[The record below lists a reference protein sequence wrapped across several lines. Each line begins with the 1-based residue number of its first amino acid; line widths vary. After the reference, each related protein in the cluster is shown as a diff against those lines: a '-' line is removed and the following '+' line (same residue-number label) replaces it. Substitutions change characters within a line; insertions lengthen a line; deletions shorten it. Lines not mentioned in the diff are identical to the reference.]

1 MSAAIHCENLS
12 KTYQVGNWFKKRK
25 VVALEGL
32 NLSVSEGQIYGLLG
46 PNGAGKSTTIKLLID
61 IIQPTVG
68 KALVFGKLPAD
79 FEARKVIGYL
89 PENPAP
95 YEYLSGEEFVTY
107 AGQLNGLSGDTLKS
121 KVISVIEKVQ
131 MSQAANL
138 QIRRYSKGMIQ
149 RISLA
154 QALVGDPKLLILD
167 EPTSGLDVLGRQL
180 IRDLILE
187 ERKKGTSVLLCS
199 HIIPDVEAL
208 CDSVA
213 VIIGGKLVQE
223 GSVSSLLSSG
233 STQVELVLDGESL
246 EVMKTVSTEVD
257 IVRQRATVKLDET
270 KVNEALALAAQ
281 HSLRIVSLNRTKY
294 SLEALFLDALKK
306 SDRKVGGL
314 IS

>member
-1 MSAAIHCENLS
+1 MTPAINCENLS

-25 VVALEGL
+25 VVALEAL
-32 NLSVSEGQIYGLLG
+32 NLSVAEGQIYGLLG
-46 PNGAGKSTTIKLLID
+46 PNGAGKSTTIKLLLD
-61 IIQPTVG
+61 IIQPTRG
-68 KALVFGKLPAD
+68 KASVFGKNPSD

-95 YEYLSGEEFVTY
+95 YEYLTGEEFVTY
-107 AGQLNGLSGDTLKS
+107 AGQLNGLGGDNLKT
-121 KVISVIEKVQ
+121 KVKSVIEKVQ
-131 MSQAANL
+131 MTDGAKL
-138 QIRRYSKGMIQ
+138 QIRRYSKGMTQ

-180 IRDLILE
+180 IRDLILD

-199 HIIPDVEAL
+199 HIIPDVEVL

-213 VIIGGKLVQE
+213 VVIGGKLVQE

-233 STQVELVLDGESL
+233 STQVELVVDGEKI
-246 EVMKTVSTEVD
+246 EVMKTVSSDVD
-257 IVRQRATVKLDET
+257 IVRQRATVKIEET
-270 KVNEALALAAQ
+270 KVNESLALATQ
-281 HSLRIVSLNRTKY
+281 NGLRIVSLNRTKY

-306 SDRKVGGL
+306 SDRKVGGA